1 MFYSLSE
8 KCARTLPALF
18 TLIAIATLSVFAQE
32 ARTEFAPADNDLY
45 GTRYDKYAYANSIK
59 NLRSEPPVNRAA
71 GIPAV
76 GDVDPTLNPVMDIS
90 PGIVRASVIQ
100 ADGKILVGG
109 SFRTLNGT
117 PYGGLVRLNSDY
129 SVDPTFTA
137 NVNGT
142 VMAIAVQ
149 TDGKV
154 VIGGAFTAVNGTG
167 HNYIARLLP
176 SGAVDTAFNTLGAS
190 DIVYDVAVQPDGKI
204 LLGGAFLV
212 AGGESRLYAARLN
225 SDGSIDPGFATT
237 FPFPQGPTFLP
248 SIVYSIAL
256 QPDGKVVLGGLIVKT
271 YLPSQTVA
279 AVLRVNPD
287 GSTDNTFDTGTMNSN
302 AYKVALQPDGKI
314 MAAGFFSTVAGT
326 SRNRIA
332 RFNPNGSL
340 DTSFDPGTG
349 FDGPVHTFHIRPDGS
364 ILAAGSFTIFNGT
377 TRDDVALLNANGSL
391 DTNFATNVFSIGTV
405 YTTLTGVDGR
415 ILIGGS
421 IQMPINQRDSLA
433 LRIPN
438 GALDQ
443 GFTMNSTARGG
454 TRAIVTQPDGKVI
467 VGGTFSRVNGTART
481 SRIVRFNTDGSVD
494 TSFNTTGI
502 TVNQLTTMMLQPDGK
517 LLIAGTNIFQNA
529 VGGPN
534 PVPLARLNAD
544 GSWDSSFTLGGIPAR
559 TGKALAIQPDG
570 KILFSYTIAALGLPF
585 SGGISRLETN
595 GAVDSSF
602 SGGIGLPFESIVVQP
617 DGKIITCAPFGI
629 TYVSTQTG
637 SEAHNSVFRLNADG
651 SHDRSWRVGFVSSV
665 DVGFTASYDLKRL
678 PDGKILVGGT
688 LFTEGSTSPAGVARI
703 NADGS
708 VDTSFTL
715 NTISSTYEFPRV
727 EDLHVLPN
735 GKIVAGGLFSS
746 IGGFSQSNIARLN
759 SNGGFD
765 QSFAANTDGTVF
777 EVDADTTGKVL
788 VGGDFEHVNGT
799 PRTGLARLLSE
810 PVVHRTPYDF
820 DGDGKADVSLFRPS
834 EGNWYLLQSTAGFL
848 GFHFGNDSDK
858 IAPADYDG
866 DGKTDFAVYR
876 SPENTWFIQNSTT
889 GFTAANFGV
898 SEDIPQPG
906 DYNGDGKAEI
916 AVWRPS
922 EGNWYTM
929 DLATGET
936 TGFHFG
942 TFGDKPVA
950 GDYDGDGKMDYA
962 VYRPS
967 EGNWYLMKSTEGF
980 TAFHFGVAED
990 KPVPADYDN
999 DGKTDFGVSRP
1010 SEGNWYLM
1018 KSTEGFTAFHWG
1030 LPTDLPA
1037 PADYDGDGKA
1047 DIAVF
1052 RGGQWY
1058 LQQSSA
1064 GYTVVNFGLAG
1075 DKPAPN
1081 AFIQ

>member
-18 TLIAIATLSVFAQE
+18 TIFAIAALSVFAQN
-32 ARTEFAPADNDLY
+32 ARTEFAPADNDIY

-59 NLRSEPPVNRAA
+59 NLRSKPPVNRTA
-71 GIPAV
+71 GVPAV
-76 GDVDPTLNPVMDIS
+76 GDVDPLLNPVLDIA

-100 ADGKILVGG
+100 PDSKILIGG

-117 PYGGLVRLNSDY
+117 RYGGMARLNSDY
-129 SVDPTFTA
+129 SIDPTFTA

-149 TDGKV
+149 TDGKI
-154 VIGGAFTAVNGTG
+154 VIGGAFTSVNGVG
-167 HNYIARLLP
+167 KNYIARLLP
-176 SGAVDTAFNTLGAS
+176 NGAVDTTFNTLGAS

-204 LLGGAFLV
+204 ILGGSFLAV
-212 AGGESRLYAARLN
+212 GGESRHYAARLN
-225 SDGSIDPGFATT
+225 SDGSIDPGFVTT
-237 FPFPQGPTFLP
+237 FPFPQGPTFVP
-248 SIVYSIAL
+248 SIVYSVAL
-256 QPDGKVVLGGLIVKT
+256 QPDGKVVLGGLIIKT
-271 YLPSQTVA
+271 YFPTQTFSP
-279 AVLRVNPD
+279 VLRVNTD
-287 GSTDNTFDTGTMNSN
+287 GTTDETFDTGAMTSN
-302 AYKVALQPDGKI
+302 AYKVAVQPDGKI
-314 MAAGFFSTVAGT
+314 VASGFFSK
-326 SRNRIA
+326 RIV

-340 DTSFDPGTG
+340 DPSFDPGTG
-349 FDGPVHTFHIRPDGS
+349 FDGPVFTFHIRQDGS
-364 ILAAGSFTIFNGT
+364 ILAAGVFTTFNGT
-377 TRDDVALLNANGSL
+377 ARDDVALLNANGSL
-391 DTNFATNVFSIGTV
+391 ETNFVTNIFSIGTI

-421 IQMPINQRDSLA
+421 IQMPVSQRDSLA
-433 LRIPN
+433 LLIPN

-481 SRIVRFNTDGSVD
+481 SRIVRFNIDGTVD
-494 TSFNTTGI
+494 TSFNTTGVA
-502 TVNQLTTMMLQPDGK
+502 VNQLTAMMLQPDGK

-544 GSWDSSFTLGGIPAR
+544 GSWDTSFTLGGIPAR
-559 TGKALAIQPDG
+559 TGKALAVQPDG

-602 SGGIGLPFESIVVQP
+602 SGGIGFPFESIIVQP

-651 SHDRSWRVGFVSSV
+651 SHDRSWRVGFVSSEN
-665 DVGFTASYDLKRL
+665 VGFTASYDLKRL

-688 LFTEGSTSPAGVARI
+688 LFTNGSNSPAGVARI

-708 VDTSFTL
+708 IDNTFEL

-777 EVDADTTGKVL
+777 EVAADTTGKV
-788 VGGDFEHVNGT
+788 VIGGDFEHVNGT

-848 GFHFGNDSDK
+848 GFHFGAASDK

-866 DGKTDFAVYR
+866 DGKTDFGVFR
-876 SPENTWFIQNSTT
+876 PSENTWYIQNSTT
-889 GFTAANFGV
+889 GFTAANFGIA
-898 SEDIPQPG
+898 EDIPQSG
-906 DYNGDGKAEI
+906 DFDGDGKAEI
-916 AVWRPS
+916 ALWRPS

-929 DLATGET
+929 NLATGET

-942 TFGDKPVA
+942 TSGDKPVV

-990 KPVPADYDN
+990 LPVPADYDN
-999 DGKTDFGVSRP
+999 DGKTDFGVFRP

-1030 LPTDLPA
+1030 LSTDLPA

-1052 RGGQWY
+1052 RDGQWY
-1058 LQQSSA
+1058 LQQSTS

-1075 DKPAPN
+1075 DRPAAN
-1081 AFIQ
+1081 AFVY

>member
-18 TLIAIATLSVFAQE
+18 TIIAIAALSSFAQN
-32 ARTEFAPADNDLY
+32 AKPGPAPEDNSFF
-45 GTRYDKYAYANSIK
+45 GTRYDSAGYANSIR
-59 NLRSEPPVNRAA
+59 NLRSKPAA
-71 GIPAV
+71 GRTALSPAI
-76 GDVDPTLNPVMDIS
+76 GEVDTLLNPVMDS
-90 PGIVRASVIQ
+90 VPGLVRATAIQ
-100 ADGKILVGG
+100 PDGKILVGG
-109 SFRTLNGT
+109 YFRTLNGT
-117 PYGGLVRLNSDY
+117 RYGGLVRLNTDY

-137 NVNGT
+137 TVNGT
-142 VMAIAVQ
+142 VMSIAVQ
-149 TDGKV
+149 ADGKI
-154 VIGGAFTAVNGTG
+154 VIGGAFTAVNGVG
-167 HNYIARLLP
+167 HNFIARLL
-176 SGAVDTAFNTLGAS
+176 SNGAVDTAFNSLGAS
-190 DIVYDVAVQPDGKI
+190 DVVYDVAVQPDGKI
-204 LLGGAFLV
+204 ILGGSFFV

-248 SIVYSIAL
+248 SIVYSVAL
-256 QPDGKVVLGGLIVKT
+256 QPDGKVILGGLIVKS
-271 YLPSQTVA
+271 YLPTQTVSP
-279 AVLRVNPD
+279 VLRVNAD

-302 AYKVALQPDGKI
+302 AYKVAVQPDGKV
-314 MAAGFFSTVAGT
+314 MAAGFFSNVAGT

-332 RFNPNGSL
+332 RFNANGSL

-349 FDGPVHTFHIRPDGS
+349 FDGPVYTFNLRPDGS
-364 ILAAGSFTIFNGT
+364 ILAAGVFTKFNGT

-391 DTNFATNVFSIGTV
+391 DTNFVTNVFSIGTV
-405 YTTLTGVDGR
+405 YTALTGVDGR

-433 LRIPN
+433 LLIPN

-454 TRAIVTQPDGKVI
+454 TRATAVQPDGKMI
-467 VGGTFSRVNGTART
+467 VGGTFTRVNGTART
-481 SRIVRFNTDGSVD
+481 SRIVRFNTDGTVD

-502 TVNQLTTMMLQPDGK
+502 TVNQLTTLVLQPDGK
-517 LLIAGTNIFQNA
+517 LLVAGTNIFQNA

-544 GSWDSSFTLGGIPAR
+544 GSWDTSFTLGGIPAR

-629 TYVSTQTG
+629 IYVSTQTG

-651 SHDRSWRVGFVSSV
+651 SHDRSWRVGFVSSEN
-665 DVGFTASYDLKRL
+665 VGFTASYDLKRL

-688 LFTEGSTSPAGVARI
+688 LFTDGSNSPAGVARI

-708 VDTSFTL
+708 IDPSFTL

-746 IGGFSQSNIARLN
+746 IGGISQSNIARLN
-759 SNGGFD
+759 SNGEFD

-777 EVDADTTGKVL
+777 EVAADTTGKVL
-788 VGGDFEHVNGT
+788 AGGDFEHVNGVA
-799 PRTGLARLLSE
+799 RTGLARLLSE
-810 PVVHRTPYDF
+810 PVVRRTPYDF

-848 GFHFGNDSDK
+848 GFHFGASADK

-866 DGKTDFAVYR
+866 DGKTDFGVFR
-876 SPENTWFIQNSTT
+876 PSENTWYIQNSTT
-889 GFTAANFGV
+889 GFTAANFGIA
-898 SEDIPQPG
+898 EDIPQSG
-906 DYNGDGKAEI
+906 DFDGDGKAEI
-916 AVWRPS
+916 ALWRPS

-929 DLATGET
+929 NLATGET

-942 TFGDKPVA
+942 TSGDKPVV

-990 KPVPADYDN
+990 LPVAADYDG
-999 DGKTDFGVSRP
+999 DGKTDFGVFRP

-1052 RGGQWY
+1052 RDGQWY
-1058 LQQSSA
+1058 LQQSAA

-1081 AFIQ
+1081 AFTW